1 MPPGR
6 AAKSPLHTP
15 LCDLLGI
22 RHPLLLAPMA
32 GGWTPPELV
41 AAVSSAGGLGC
52 FGLAGMTTGAVH
64 DAVRRAV
71 ELTDGPVGVNVQVP
85 PDVRRSPDDAG
96 MHATLA
102 PFRDELGLPPGPPT
116 APSADAPAALVE
128 AALAAGA
135 RVVSTALGDPGEIL
149 ELARPAG
156 VPVLAAVTTVD
167 EARACAAAGVDAI
180 VAQGAEAGGHRS
192 TFAWPQDGPP
202 PLVGTIALVPLV
214 VDAVDVPVVATGG
227 IMDGRGL
234 AAALALGAQAVQVG
248 TRFLLAEES
257 AAPPH
262 YREALLAL
270 RAEDTVV
277 TDHVSGR
284 PARWIRNRFVD
295 ALVEGPRAARLA
307 APVRRDRRRARRGA
321 PRAAARPDA
330 DAGRPGRGPRDRG
343 RAGGRHR
350 PPDGGRRGGD
360 PGARVRR
367 RPAQAGRAPEGVVA
381 ERGAGRDAARRELQ
395 QDVLGGRAVDVVVA
409 VGADPRDLLRRQPAR
424 VGGDELLRRRGRRG
438 ARLRRAGS
446 PRRRRRPRAAAS
458 RRPRARGRRAR
469 KTRLGAV
476 KRSGPSVRA
485 VLPCRMA
492 GSSAA
497 RASARSRLVGRLDRR
512 VVEQRDDGRR
522 VEPVDRGR
530 DLGGSPRRCPSAG
543 CS

>member
-32 GGWTPPELV
+32 GGWTPPELI
-41 AAVSSAGGLGC
+41 AAVSSAGGLGW
-52 FGLAGMTTGAVH
+52 FGVAGMTTGAVH
-64 DAVRRAV
+64 DAVSRAL

-85 PDVRRSPDDAG
+85 PDVRRSSDDAG

-156 VPVLAAVTTVD
+156 VPVLAAVTTVE

-270 RAEDTVV
+270 QAEDTVV

-295 ALVEGPRAARLA
+295 ALVEGPEPLGWPHQYVAIGDLRVATRREPRPDLMPMLAGQAAGLA
-307 APVRRDRRRARRGA
+307 TAVEPAADIVHRMVAD
-321 PRAAARPDA
+321 AAAIL
-330 DAGRPGRGPRDRG
+330 G
-343 RAGGRHR
+343 RA
-350 PPDGGRRGGD
+350 
-360 PGARVRR
+360 
-367 RPAQAGRAPEGVVA
+367 
-381 ERGAGRDAARRELQ
+381 
-395 QDVLGGRAVDVVVA
+395 
-409 VGADPRDLLRRQPAR
+409 
-424 VGGDELLRRRGRRG
+424 
-438 ARLRRAGS
+438 
-446 PRRRRRPRAAAS
+446 
-458 RRPRARGRRAR
+458 
-469 KTRLGAV
+469 
-476 KRSGPSVRA
+476 
-485 VLPCRMA
+485 
-492 GSSAA
+492 
-497 RASARSRLVGRLDRR
+497 
-512 VVEQRDDGRR
+512 
-522 VEPVDRGR
+522 
-530 DLGGSPRRCPSAG
+530 
-543 CS
+543 